1 MSRQQP
7 KTEDYMRNMA
17 LAVVA
22 GQAGCSTLVVVFAA
36 LFAGLYLDSHLG
48 TRPLFTI
55 GLLVASVPI
64 SLYAMVRLILSSVAA
79 IVQPESAEAPEDK
92 LDPSS

>member
-7 KTEDYMRNMA
+7 KTEDYMRNLA

-22 GQAGCSTLVVVFAA
+22 GQAGCSTLIVVFVA
-36 LFAGLYLDSHLG
+36 LFAGLYLDAHLG

-55 GLLVASVPI
+55 GLLVASVPV
-64 SLYAMVRLILSSVAA
+64 SLYAMVRLVLSSVAA
-79 IVQPESAEAPEDK
+79 IVPPKPPESSEDEP
-92 LDPSS
+92 DPSP

>member
-22 GQAGCSTLVVVFAA
+22 GQAGCSTLVVVLGA
-36 LFAGLYLDSHLG
+36 LFVGLYLDSHLG
-48 TRPLFTI
+48 TRPILTI
-55 GLLVASVPI
+55 GLLIVSVPV

-79 IVQPESAEAPEDK
+79 IVHPEPPATPEDK
-92 LDPSS
+92 PDSSS